1 MIPAGCSLLTSDRKI
16 LLKGDRQIAQNPYIY
31 GDRIH
36 SPMPAS
42 NVKLCFKGGLPRLD
56 INLFQWLCKTGLTQ
70 QT

>member
-16 LLKGDRQIAQNPYIY
+16 LSKGDRQIAQNLYIY
-31 GDRIH
+31 GDRTH

-42 NVKLCFKGGLPRLD
+42 NVKLSFKGGLLRLD
-56 INLFQWLCKTGLTQ
+56 IDLFQWLCKTGLTQ